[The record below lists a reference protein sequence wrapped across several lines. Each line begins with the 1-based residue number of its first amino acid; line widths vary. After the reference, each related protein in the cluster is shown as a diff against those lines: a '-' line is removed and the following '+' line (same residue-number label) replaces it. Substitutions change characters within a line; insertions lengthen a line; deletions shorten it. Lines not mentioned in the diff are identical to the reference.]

1 MSVPDCFSIGSIV
14 EVRTCYNDVI
24 EGQVI
29 GFDLHEKLLILSKL
43 FTCLMLLFLHSELSL
58 MYQATVQ

>member
-29 GFDLHEKLLILSKL
+29 GFDLHEKLLILSKFHMFNVVV
-43 FTCLMLLFLHSELSL
+43 FTF
-58 MYQATVQ
+58 